1 MDRLG
6 QEFTD
11 DPKQKLVEVLTTR
24 LSAIKR
30 RRDALK
36 TQIDQTNLIVER
48 EQGRNADLATE
59 LQMIQSNLDTVP
71 REDIRD
77 RYNEALD
84 VRTRLATMR
93 GQLEKFENQYKSL
106 EEEQE
111 VLVQVLNQFQNVEV
125 SEAEAPSSEGDS
137 KGMFNIVRIVQAQEE
152 ERKRLAGQMHD
163 GPAQSL
169 TNFIL
174 QAEICRRLFDQ
185 NPQRA
190 AEELNNLKEVANSTF
205 QKVRDFIF
213 DLRPMML
220 DDLGVVPTVKRYVDN
235 FREKNDIAIE
245 LEINGGE
252 HRLDKHRE
260 VMVFR
265 SIQDLITHGRDYAN
279 ATHIKVQLDMIGKVV
294 RILVRDDGRAIDAE
308 ALFASDEASH
318 QDPRSQA
325 LLTLKE
331 KFDLVGGAMSVTSG
345 DEGTLIRLELPAI
358 D

>member
-11 DPKQKLVEVLTTR
+11 DPKQKLVEALTTR

-48 EQGRNADLATE
+48 EQGRNSDLATE
-59 LQMIQSNLDTVP
+59 LQMIQSNLGTVP

-93 GQLEKFENQYKSL
+93 GQLEKFESQHKSL

-125 SEAEAPSSEGDS
+125 SDAETPSGEGDS
-137 KGMFNIVRIVQAQEE
+137 KGTFNVVRIVQAQED

-174 QAEICRRLFDQ
+174 QAEICRKLFDQ

-190 AEELNNLKEVANSTF
+190 AEELSNLKEVANSTF

-245 LEINGGE
+245 LEITGE
-252 HRLDKHRE
+252 ERRLDKYRE

-279 ATHIKVQLDMIGKVV
+279 AAHIKVQLDLSGKVV